1 MSLLGIS
8 YFLDN
13 LRNVRLSEY
22 FWGLPE
28 HGSHCEAFS
37 VVMDELDPE
46 VIAFVEAYIRAGFN
60 ASAAYRSI
68 RRNVQDNTSWTEG
81 SKYLRKPEV
90 QKLLEEYSISASE
103 ALALL
108 AVRARDDGDKSVQ
121 VRAIGLALKAH
132 GLLLDKSEV
141 KVDGQLSWREFVE
154 RETGE

>member
-1 MSLLGIS
+1 
-8 YFLDN
+8 
-13 LRNVRLSEY
+13 
-22 FWGLPE
+22 
-28 HGSHCEAFS
+28 
-37 VVMDELDPE
+37 MDELDPE
-46 VIAFVEAYIRAGFN
+46 VIAFVDAYIRAGFN

-68 RRNVQDNTSWTEG
+68 RPNVQDNTSWTEG

-132 GLLLDKSEV
+132 VLLLEKSEV
-141 KVDGQLSWREFVE
+141 SVKGEVSWKQFIAEDGKNGGSDSSDPNSK
-154 RETGE
+154 